1 MSDRMNNRTWGPWVG
16 VLIEASELLGAKA
29 LHIPYKYLSEDN
41 KGESK
46 FLTTNQTTGIRT
58 VQKCILYLY

>member
-1 MSDRMNNRTWGPWVG
+1 MG

-58 VQKCILYLY
+58 VQKRILYLY